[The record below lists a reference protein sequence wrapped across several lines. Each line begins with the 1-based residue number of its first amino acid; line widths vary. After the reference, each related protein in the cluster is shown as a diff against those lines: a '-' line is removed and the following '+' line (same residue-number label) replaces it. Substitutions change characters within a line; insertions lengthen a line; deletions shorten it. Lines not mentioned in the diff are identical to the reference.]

1 MAYEPTFI
9 EDTSRS
15 EASWRAEII
24 TVCHLMHQKGF
35 IVGKDGNVSVRLS
48 EDRYL
53 MTPSGFSKGLLREE
67 DLLVV
72 DEAGRVVEGRPGLRP
87 TSEVFLH
94 LEAYRRRPDIRSVV
108 HAHPPLAVALSIA
121 GVSLARCVLPEVV
134 MTLGMIPTTEYAM
147 PASLDGPRVLAGLI
161 EKYDALILKR
171 HGSVTVGNSPI
182 DAYLILEKVEH
193 VAHVLKTLL
202 EIGQEE
208 PLPKEEIARMIAW
221 RVEKGLMR
229 PGQME
234 DFCRECG
241 VCEEDVKTFLSTS
254 KGSELAPSS

>member
-1 MAYEPTFI
+1 MAYEPTFMA
-9 EDTSRS
+9 DSSRT
-15 EASWRAEII
+15 EASWRQEII

-35 IVGKDGNVSVRLS
+35 VVGKDGNVSVRLA

-53 MTPSGFSKGLLREE
+53 MTPSGFSKGLLRED
-67 DLLVV
+67 DLLIV
-72 DEAGRVVEGRPGLRP
+72 DGTGRVLAGREGLKP

-94 LEAYRRRPDIRSVV
+94 LEAYRRRPDIRAVV
-108 HAHPPLAVALSIA
+108 HAHPPLAVALSMA
-121 GVSLARCVLPEVV
+121 GISLARCVLPEVV

-147 PASLDGPRVLAGLI
+147 PASMDGPRVLAGLI

-171 HGSVTVGNSPI
+171 HGSLTVGKSPL

-193 VAHVLKTLL
+193 VALVLKTLL
-202 EIGQEE
+202 EIGRED
-208 PLPKEEIARMIAW
+208 PLTKEEIARMIAW
-221 RVEKGLMR
+221 RMEKGLMR

-241 VCEEDVKTFLSTS
+241 VCEEDVRPFLST
-254 KGSELAPSS
+254 

>member
-1 MAYEPTFI
+1 MSYEATVIGDLP
-9 EDTSRS
+9 RS
-15 EASWRAEII
+15 EASWREEII

-35 IVGKDGNVSVRLS
+35 VVGKDGNVSVRLS

-67 DLLVV
+67 DLLIV
-72 DEAGRVVEGRPGLRP
+72 DGQGHLVAGRAGLKP

-94 LEAYRRRPDIRSVV
+94 LEAYRRRPDIRAVV
-108 HAHPPLAVALSIA
+108 HAHPPTAVALSIA

-134 MTLGMIPTTEYAM
+134 MVLGMIPTTEYAM
-147 PASLDGPRVLAGLI
+147 PASMDGPRVLAGLI

-171 HGSVTVGNSPI
+171 HGSLTVGKSPL
-182 DAYLILEKVEH
+182 DAYLVLEKVEH

-202 EIGQEE
+202 EIGREE
-208 PLPKEEIARMIAW
+208 PLTKDEIARMLAW
-221 RVEKGLMR
+221 RIEKGLMR

-241 VCEEDVKTFLSTS
+241 VCEEDVKRYL
-254 KGSELAPSS
+254 